1 MNLKKQSHN
10 DVRVTTASRRNVE
23 RYLVKTTELA
33 LQVKSEVESI
43 VNETSVTFTNR
54 GKDPMK
60 TFLHK
65 IRHWHSCDK
74 GSMSIEFLFAVP
86 LFVAMISGATDL
98 SRVFVDQSNYYSAAR
113 DTARIVARH
122 AMDEASAEAYTTA
135 RIAQITS
142 APTVID
148 VAIDSTSVT
157 VSIAAPISALAK
169 FNFLDWLNLGTL
181 TAEVTHTL
189 EPT

>member
-1 MNLKKQSHN
+1 
-10 DVRVTTASRRNVE
+10 
-23 RYLVKTTELA
+23 
-33 LQVKSEVESI
+33 
-43 VNETSVTFTNR
+43 
-54 GKDPMK
+54 
-60 TFLHK
+60 
-65 IRHWHSCDK
+65 
-74 GSMSIEFLFAVP
+74 MSIEFLFAVP

-122 AMDEASAEAYTTA
+122 AMDEGPAQAYATA

-142 APTVID
+142 AQSIID
-148 VAIDSTSVT
+148 VTIDKAAGEVT
-157 VSIAAPISALAK
+157 VSISAPISALAK

>member
-1 MNLKKQSHN
+1 M
-10 DVRVTTASRRNVE
+10 RVFWR
-23 RYLVKTTELA
+23 
-33 LQVKSEVESI
+33 Q
-43 VNETSVTFTNR
+43 
-54 GKDPMK
+54 
-60 TFLHK
+60 
-65 IRHWHSCDK
+65 IRHWASCDK

-122 AMDEASAEAYTTA
+122 AMDEASAEAYATA

-142 APTVID
+142 ATTTTD
-148 VAIDSTSVT
+148 VTIDSTFVT
-157 VSIAAPISALAK
+157 VTISAPISALAK

>member
-1 MNLKKQSHN
+1 
-10 DVRVTTASRRNVE
+10 
-23 RYLVKTTELA
+23 
-33 LQVKSEVESI
+33 
-43 VNETSVTFTNR
+43 
-54 GKDPMK
+54 
-60 TFLHK
+60 
-65 IRHWHSCDK
+65 
-74 GSMSIEFLFAVP
+74 
-86 LFVAMISGATDL
+86 MISGATDL

-122 AMDEASAEAYTTA
+122 AMDEASAESYATA
-135 RIAQITS
+135 RIAHITS

-148 VAIDSTSVT
+148 VVIDSTSVT
-157 VSIAAPISALAK
+157 VSISAPISALAK

>member
-1 MNLKKQSHN
+1 
-10 DVRVTTASRRNVE
+10 
-23 RYLVKTTELA
+23 
-33 LQVKSEVESI
+33 
-43 VNETSVTFTNR
+43 
-54 GKDPMK
+54 
-60 TFLHK
+60 
-65 IRHWHSCDK
+65 
-74 GSMSIEFLFAVP
+74 MSIEFLFAVP

-98 SRVFVDQSNYYSAAR
+98 SRIFVDQSNYYSAAR

-122 AMDEASAEAYTTA
+122 AMDEASAEAYATA

-142 APTVID
+142 APTVTE

-157 VSIAAPISALAK
+157 VSISAPISALAK